1 MDSTSITNENLLR
14 FLRYPKVVV
23 LHFITASMG
32 KVPNIL
38 CEPDILLVISLF
50 SVFTDLL
57 RML

>member
-38 CEPDILLVISLF
+38 CEPRYFTSYLLF